1 MNLPRL
7 ADISRKLFRSLLLSV
22 SSLVA
27 FESRVIATGKQL
39 KTRKCP
45 VEFMVRISSCVE
57 GGEDSGTEAISKRFS
72 MILKK
77 IFLRHLHLWLKRVF
91 EGVSEFSGIIFVSIC
106 GCCQVFVSEAEGNL
120 ICKYTLEEMRH

>member
-27 FESRVIATGKQL
+27 FMSRDIATGKQL

-45 VEFMVRISSCVE
+45 VEFLVRTSSCVE
-57 GGEDSGTEAISKRFS
+57 GGKDSGTEAISKRFL
-72 MILKK
+72 MILK
-77 IFLRHLHLWLKRVF
+77 IFLRHLHLWLRRVF
-91 EGVSEFSGIIFVSIC
+91 EGVSEFSGIIFVPIC
-106 GCCQVFVSEAEGNL
+106 GCFQVFDSVAEDNS
-120 ICKYTLEEMRH
+120 ICKYTFIDAVDA